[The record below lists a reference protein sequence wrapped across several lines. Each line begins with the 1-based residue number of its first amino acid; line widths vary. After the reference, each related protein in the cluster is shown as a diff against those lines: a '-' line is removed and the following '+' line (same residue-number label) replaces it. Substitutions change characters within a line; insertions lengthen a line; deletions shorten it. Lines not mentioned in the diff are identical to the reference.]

1 MIYNLGR
8 VVGNGISSIEKT
20 STTDNIDTYT
30 ITLDNGDTFD
40 FTVTNAASVENVLT
54 QSDIVDNLTS
64 NDNTK
69 VLSAKQGKILADT
82 ISGIE
87 EDMLQ

>member
-1 MIYNLGR
+1 MTVYNLGR

-20 STTDNIDTYT
+20 STTENIDTYT

-40 FTVTNAASVENVLT
+40 FTITNASDNALT
-54 QSDIVDNLTS
+54 ASDIVDNLTT
-64 NDNTK
+64 NDSTK
-69 VLSAKQGKILADT
+69 VLSAKQGKILYDN

-87 EDMLQ
+87 EDMLE